1 MAVAETVARSLPRS
15 DALDQYPSFDL
26 TPVIGRQFT
35 TAQLSDWLK
44 ASNSDELLREL
55 AIVISERNIVFFKKQ
70 TLTIEEQK
78 LLARKLGELSGGPED
93 SGLHIHPS
101 TVDNSEL
108 GDLVSVIS
116 TLTPEAKA
124 RRFGH
129 GSQFASREWHSDIT
143 FEPVPS
149 DFAILKI
156 HTLPEV
162 GGDTVWGSAYEA
174 CDRLSPEFAKHLEGL
189 TVLHDASVF
198 RRPDAPYV
206 CANDNAIRKGP
217 RGHPLNVGTE
227 LRAVHPVIRTNPV
240 TGWKGLFVNR
250 AFTKRIIELSYDE
263 SAVIREYLFRLTTE
277 NHDLQVRYRW
287 DKDDIAIWANSSTVH
302 NVTRDY
308 VGERYGNRVVSLGE
322 KPSYDPKSISR
333 RQALG
338 LPAFAG

>member
-1 MAVAETVARSLPRS
+1 MARTLPRS
-15 DALDQYPSFDL
+15 DALIQYPSFDL

-55 AIVISERNIVFFKKQ
+55 AIVISERNVVFFKKQ

-78 LLARKLGELSGGPED
+78 LLADKLGELSGRPEG

-101 TVDNSEL
+101 TVDDSEL
-108 GDLVSVIS
+108 GNLVSVIS
-116 TLTPEAKA
+116 TKA

-162 GGDTVWGSAYEA
+162 GGDTVWASAYEA
-174 CDRLSPEFAKHLEGL
+174 YDRLSPAFAKHLEGL
-189 TVLHDASVF
+189 TALHDASVF
-198 RRPDAPYV
+198 RTTEAV
-206 CANDNAIRKGP
+206 VNNTIHKGP
-217 RGHPLNVGTE
+217 RGHALNVGTD

-263 SAVIREYLFRLTTE
+263 SAVILEYLFRLTTE

-287 DKDDIAIWANSSTVH
+287 EKDDIAIWANSSTVH
-302 NVTRDY
+302 SVTRDY
-308 VGERYGNRVVSLGE
+308 MGERYGNRVVSLGE
-322 KPSYDPKSISR
+322 KPFYDPSSVSR
-333 RQALG
+333 RAALG

>member
-1 MAVAETVARSLPRS
+1 MITTLTPTMARTLPRS
-15 DALDQYPSFDL
+15 DALIQYPSFDL

-55 AIVISERNIVFFKKQ
+55 AIVISERNVVFFKKQ

-78 LLARKLGELSGGPED
+78 LLASKLGELSGRPEG

-101 TVDNSEL
+101 TVDDSEL
-108 GDLVSVIS
+108 GNLVSVIS
-116 TLTPEAKA
+116 SLTPEAKA

-162 GGDTVWGSAYEA
+162 GGDTVWASAYEA
-174 CDRLSPEFAKHLEGL
+174 YDRLSPAFAKHLEGL
-189 TVLHDASVF
+189 TALHDGSVF
-198 RRPDAPYV
+198 RTTEAV
-206 CANDNAIRKGP
+206 VNNTIQKGP
-217 RGHPLNVGTE
+217 RGHALNVGTD

-263 SAVIREYLFRLTTE
+263 SAVILEYLFRLTTE

-287 DKDDIAIWANSSTVH
+287 EKDDIAIWANSSTVH

-308 VGERYGNRVVSLGE
+308 MGERYGNRVVSLGE
-322 KPSYDPKSISR
+322 KPFYDPSSVSR
-333 RQALG
+333 RAALG

>member
-1 MAVAETVARSLPRS
+1 MARTLPRS
-15 DALDQYPSFDL
+15 DALIQYPSFDL

-44 ASNSDELLREL
+44 ASNSDDLLREL
-55 AIVISERNIVFFKKQ
+55 AIVVSERNVVFFKKQ

-78 LLARKLGELSGGPED
+78 LLADKLGELSGRPEG

-101 TVDNSEL
+101 TVEDLEL
-108 GDLVSVIS
+108 GNLVSVIS
-116 TLTPEAKA
+116 SLSPEAKA

-162 GGDTVWGSAYEA
+162 GGDTVWASAYEA
-174 CDRLSPEFAKHLEGL
+174 YDRLSPAFAKHLEGL
-189 TVLHDASVF
+189 TALHDASVF
-198 RRPDAPYV
+198 QTTEAV
-206 CANDNAIRKGP
+206 VNKTIHKGP
-217 RGHPLNVGTE
+217 RGHALNVGTD

-263 SAVIREYLFRLTTE
+263 SAVILEYLFRLTTE

-287 DKDDIAIWANSSTVH
+287 EK
-302 NVTRDY
+302 
-308 VGERYGNRVVSLGE
+308 YGNRVVSLGE
-322 KPSYDPKSISR
+322 KPFYDPSSVSR
-333 RQALG
+333 RAALG

>member
-1 MAVAETVARSLPRS
+1 MARTLPRS
-15 DALDQYPSFDL
+15 DALIQYPSFDL

-55 AIVISERNIVFFKKQ
+55 AIVISERNVVFFKKQ

-78 LLARKLGELSGGPED
+78 LLANKLGELSGRPEG
-93 SGLHIHPS
+93 SGLHIHPL
-101 TVDNSEL
+101 TADDSEL
-108 GDLVSVIS
+108 GNLVSVIS
-116 TLTPEAKA
+116 SLTPEAKA

-129 GSQFASREWHSDIT
+129 GSQFASREWHSEFQRLLNSIT

-162 GGDTVWGSAYEA
+162 GGDTIWASAYEA
-174 CDRLSPEFAKHLEGL
+174 YDRLSPAFAKHLEGL
-189 TVLHDASVF
+189 TALHDASVF
-198 RRPDAPYV
+198 QTMEAV
-206 CANDNAIRKGP
+206 VNNTIQKGP
-217 RGHPLNVGTE
+217 RGHALNVGTD

-250 AFTKRIIELSYDE
+250 TFTKRIIELSYDE
-263 SAVIREYLFRLTTE
+263 SAVILDYLFRLIME

-287 DKDDIAIWANSSTVH
+287 EKDDIAIWANSSTFH

-308 VGERYGNRVVSLGE
+308 MGERYGNRVVSLGE
-322 KPSYDPKSISR
+322 KPFYDPSSVSR
-333 RQALG
+333 RTALG